1 MGGSFINITLFDDAN
16 ERVIMMDG
24 LVYAPN
30 QKKRNILME
39 LEAIFRS
46 VDIK

>member
-30 QKKRNILME
+30 QKKRSILME